1 MIRTTR
7 TEVNPAA
14 PAVTAARPGPWDRR
28 GRRSERLHPSGSR
41 KSERR
46 KRMAKAQVKGIEMA
60 YNIDGEGEPV
70 LLIGGF
76 TMVKESWEL

>member
-1 MIRTTR
+1 
-7 TEVNPAA
+7 
-14 PAVTAARPGPWDRR
+14 
-28 GRRSERLHPSGSR
+28 
-41 KSERR
+41 
-46 KRMAKAQVKGIEMA
+46 MAKAQVKGIEMA